1 MGRMKR
7 RSFYLTMRDG
17 VKIAVDLY
25 LPHGVQPG
33 ARLPTI
39 LHQTRYWR
47 AIDFRWPVR
56 LFAGVNMYDL
66 LKIRPAF
73 LDHGYAWISVDV
85 RGAGASFGYQTGPYP
100 PESVE
105 DVREIADWIVA
116 QPWSNG
122 KIGVYG
128 VSYDGLTALS
138 ALRAGH
144 PAIAACAPTYTVFDL
159 FPDIAGIGG
168 VPFSWFHRTWGLA
181 TKTLDANRFA
191 FFNGALSG
199 LLVRG
204 VRPVDADRD
213 RSLLAGAIR
222 DHERN
227 WDVYE
232 TSFRVSHRDDPLP
245 YDPEWSFDSF
255 SPHCHL
261 AEIEASG
268 AAILAYSGWLDA
280 SFQQAAIRT
289 FLNLKNPGSRLTIG
303 PWDHGGRYN
312 ISPTV
317 RKASD
322 YRQHILELLHFF
334 GAPLDGMQ
342 VAGAIPGQK
351 PVRYITLVEDRWK
364 EADTWPPPNTHTR
377 SYYLAPN
384 GVLSPDKPAG
394 LEDPDV
400 YRVDYS
406 AGTGAASR
414 WDCLI
419 GGLRSPIVY
428 PDRAEQDRK
437 LLIYTSTP
445 LVEEMEVT
453 GHPLVSLYVTS
464 TARDGN
470 FFAYLEDVDERG
482 GVTYV
487 TEGML
492 RAIHRKLSDH
502 TPPYRDPVPYRSYRR
517 ADAAPMEPGQVTELV
532 FDLLPTSYLF
542 RAGHRL
548 RLALAGADRDHFF
561 IAPGEPPLHRFY
573 RDKDRPSRIDLPVM
587 DRG

>member
-1 MGRMKR
+1 MKR

-17 VKIAVDLY
+17 VKIAVDLC
-25 LPHGVQPG
+25 LPDRVRPG

-56 LFAGVNMYDL
+56 LFLGSNMYDL
-66 LKIRPAF
+66 MKIRPAF
-73 LDHGYAWISVDV
+73 LHHGYAWISVDV

-100 PESVE
+100 PESVD
-105 DVREIADWIVA
+105 DVREIADWIVD

-128 VSYDGLTALS
+128 ISYDGLTAFS

-159 FPDIAGIGG
+159 YPDIAGIGG
-168 VPFSWFHRTWGLA
+168 VPFSWFHRVWGLA
-181 TKTLDANRFA
+181 TKTLDANKFA
-191 FFNGALSG
+191 FLNGVLSG

-204 VRPVDADRD
+204 VRPVDDDWNRT
-213 RSLLAGAIR
+213 LLAQAIR

-232 TSFRVSHRDDPLP
+232 TSFRVSHRDDSLP
-245 YDPEWSFDSF
+245 YDPEWRFDSF

-268 AAILAYSGWLDA
+268 APIFSYSGWLDA
-280 SFQQAAIRT
+280 SFQLAAIRT

-317 RKASD
+317 RKVSD
-322 YRQHILELLHFF
+322 YRLHILELLHFF
-334 GAPLDGMQ
+334 GAHLEGAQ
-342 VAGAIPGQK
+342 VAGVLPGRK
-351 PVRYITLVEDRWK
+351 PVRYLTMVEDRWK
-364 EADTWPPPNTHTR
+364 EADTWPPPDTR
-377 SYYLAPN
+377 ARTYYLAPV
-384 GVLSPDKPAG
+384 GVLSPDSPAG
-394 LEDPDV
+394 LDDFDA

-419 GGLRSPIVY
+419 GGLRTPAVY
-428 PDRAEQDRK
+428 PDRGEQDKR
-437 LLIYTSTP
+437 LLTYTSAP
-445 LVEEMEVT
+445 LAEAMEVT
-453 GHPLVSLYVTS
+453 GHPLVTLYVTS
-464 TARDGN
+464 SARDGN

-482 GVTYV
+482 AVTYV

-492 RAIHRKLSDH
+492 RAIHRRLSSVA
-502 TPPYRDPVPYRSYRR
+502 PPYRDPVPYRSFSR

-561 IAPGEPPLHRFY
+561 VAPGEPPVCRFY
-573 RDKDRPSRIDLPVM
+573 RDSERPSRIDLPVM
-587 DRG
+587 ARQ

>member
-1 MGRMKR
+1 
-7 RSFYLTMRDG
+7 MRDG
-17 VKIAVDLY
+17 VKIAVDLC
-25 LPHGVQPG
+25 LPDQVQPG
-33 ARLPTI
+33 ARLPAI

-56 LFAGVNMYDL
+56 LFVGSNMYDL

-73 LDHGYAWISVDV
+73 LDYGYAWISLDV

-100 PESVE
+100 SESVE

-128 VSYDGLTALS
+128 ISYDGLTAFS

-168 VPFSWFHRTWGLA
+168 VPFSWFHRTWGMA

-191 FFNGALSG
+191 FLNGMLSR

-213 RSLLAGAIR
+213 RALLGQAIHE
-222 DHERN
+222 HERN

-232 TSFRVSHRDDPLP
+232 TSFRMSHRDDSLP
-245 YDPEWSFDSF
+245 YDPDWSFDSF
-255 SPHCHL
+255 SPHVYL
-261 AEIEASG
+261 EEIEASG
-268 AAILAYSGWLDA
+268 APIFAYSGWLDA
-280 SFQQAAIRT
+280 GFQQAAIRT
-289 FLNLKNPGSRLTIG
+289 FLNLKNPGNRLTLG
-303 PWDHGGRYN
+303 PWDHAGRHN

-317 RKASD
+317 RKVSD

-334 GAPLDGMQ
+334 GESLEGEP
-342 VAGAIPGQK
+342 VAGVLPDRK
-351 PVRYITLVEDRWK
+351 PVRYWTLVEDRWK
-364 EADTWPPPNTHTR
+364 ESDSWPPPHTQTR
-377 SYYLAPN
+377 TYYLAPD
-384 GVLSPDKPAG
+384 GGLSPERSSSPGACDA
-394 LEDPDV
+394 

-419 GGLRSPIVY
+419 GGLRSPAVY
-428 PDRAEQDRK
+428 PDRAEQDKK
-437 LLIYTSTP
+437 LLTYTSAS
-445 LVEEMEVT
+445 LAEEMEVT
-453 GHPLVSLYVTS
+453 GHPVVRLYVTS

-470 FFAYLEDVDERG
+470 FFAYLEDVDELG

-492 RAIHRKLSDH
+492 RAIHRKLSSDAA
-502 TPPYRDPVPYRSYRR
+502 PYLDTVPYRSFRR
-517 ADAAPMEPGQVTELV
+517 ADATPMEPGQVTELV

-548 RLALAGADRDHFF
+548 RLALAGADKDHFF
-561 IAPGEPPLHRFY
+561 IAPGEPPVLGFHR
-573 RDKDRPSRIDLPVM
+573 DAKHPSHIDLPVM
-587 DRG
+587 ARQ